1 MKENSLK
8 PLVGIVIIN
17 WNGLKDT
24 IECID
29 SLAKISYT
37 NYQTIVVDNGSENNE
52 AAQIKE
58 QHPQIILIANQC
70 NEGFVG
76 GVNQGIEKSL
86 ALRADYVLLLNND
99 TVVAPDFLQHLVE
112 YAESSK
118 KTVLGPK
125 ILYAGTTI
133 IQNLGG
139 KLMPIVGGGVNI
151 GKGRSSA
158 DFQKIL
164 MPDFLSG
171 CAMFIPK
178 EAIEQVGL
186 FDPVYFAYFEDA
198 DWSFR
203 AKKAGYKLIILP
215 KSIIWHKHSESLKKT
230 PEKKLY
236 YLGRNS
242 IIFAGKNLHGLTK
255 IIWLAGSIIM
265 ACLFLFLLGYD
276 RKVRLA
282 RWKGMKEGF
291 AVKRLCNEEYG

>member
-1 MKENSLK
+1 MKENSLE
-8 PLVGIVIIN
+8 PLVSIVIIN

-29 SLAKISYT
+29 SLAKISYI

-58 QHPQIILIANQC
+58 RYPQIILIANQC

-76 GVNQGIEKSL
+76 GSNQGIEKSL
-86 ALRADYVLLLNND
+86 ALRADYILLLNND

-112 YAESSK
+112 YAESFK

-125 ILYAGTTI
+125 ILYAGTTT

-139 KLMPIVGGGVNI
+139 KLVPIVGGGVNV
-151 GKGRSSA
+151 GRGRPSA
-158 DFQKIL
+158 DFQKTL

-171 CAMFIPK
+171 CAMFIPR
-178 EAIEQVGL
+178 EAIEEVGL

-215 KSIIWHKHSESLKKT
+215 KSIIWHKHSGSLKKT

-242 IIFAGKNLHGLTK
+242 IIFARKNLHGLTK
-255 IIWLAGSIIM
+255 IIWLAGSIVM
-265 ACLFLFLLGYD
+265 ACLFLLLPGYD

-291 AVKRLCNEEYG
+291 ILKRLCNKKYG